1 MTILSRAFIVGVG
14 SLLLALPA
22 NAATPPPPALATH
35 PAPVVPSIV
44 PVDPDGTHVY
54 RYDADAV
61 GSAPAE
67 HLTVI
72 VTRTAPDVAIVTLA
86 PDDGRPGALATDLA
100 LVPAAT
106 PTPEPRPSGDQGGGG
121 RHGGFGGGMG
131 GGGFGGGRGG
141 FGGSGGGRRPQEG
154 AERRMFATLPAP
166 FSAIAAELAV
176 NAGAGMSRVWT
187 TDRTVGSGD
196 AAATVH
202 LELTVHGGA
211 LTAAHGTITRG
222 RSSGGWTMKAL

>member
-1 MTILSRAFIVGVG
+1 MP
-14 SLLLALPA
+14 ALPA
-22 NAATPPPPALATH
+22 SAATPPSPVVATH
-35 PAPVVPSIV
+35 PAPIV
-44 PVDPDGTHVY
+44 PAIVPADPDGTHVY

-61 GSAPAE
+61 GTAPAE

-106 PTPEPRPSGDQGGGG
+106 PTPEPRPSDDGGGGGG

-131 GGGFGGGRGG
+131 GGFPGGMGGGGRGG
-141 FGGSGGGRRPQEG
+141 YGGGRRGGPDN
-154 AERRMFATLPAP
+154 AERRALATLPAP
-166 FSAIAAELAV
+166 FAAIAAELAT
-176 NAGAGMSRVWT
+176 NAGPGMSRVWT

-196 AAATVH
+196 AAATIHV
-202 LELTVHGGA
+202 EITVHGGTF
-211 LTAAHGTITRG
+211 TAAHGTMTRG
-222 RSSGGWTMKAL
+222 RSSGGFTVKAL